1 MRDKK
6 SHKLWSRLTKFMAV
20 TLALVLIVGVLP
32 ASAAS
37 GEIVVKT
44 KKQLVKAMEKKSAA
58 TIIFRTN
65 RKTRFIIPVIENS
78 ANKKLVMEAPNARAF
93 NKATFKTITLNKS
106 EYFNER
112 GNDNSLY
119 IKGDGVKLTV
129 SKGIEAK
136 KVSITATNAL
146 VKVANSGNVGDIVCN
161 KKDAQIRIS
170 VAENAKANII
180 VKKKTELTVGGDKD
194 AGIKVVSQA
203 SGSKIT
209 VTAPVDLV
217 AVKNVDVILEKGAEG
232 STVDSEKDALVE
244 LSGEAEKQATVKED
258 GNVIREAEPQKEE
271 KLKNEETDKEASKDQ
286 EKTPAT
292 ETPATE
298 TPATETPA
306 TETPAT
312 ETPATEPDP
321 GSNPAVTP
329 DKGMYKIT
337 YRVETQ
343 GTGTV
348 VVTDSGYPH
357 KVVESGSEVASGTSL
372 FIEPNPSEGYS
383 FEGITVSQENNCT
396 RREYHGNTWLL
407 SDLKGDLE
415 IVVKFKRD
423 VIEQPQNVLR
433 ISAVETTTVWVK
445 NRIIFESCKN
455 DATESQAKV
464 FSLKETKDNSDRE
477 IAKVWVVTGS
487 AITRVDNGTNVTSEL
502 KRSFDCID
510 FSGVGDLN
518 HDIITRDLISE
529 LCEKFINVTQI
540 WVPSNYD
547 DSLLSGLWKTVVKN
561 RAPKG

>member
-1 MRDKK
+1 MRENK
-6 SHKLWSRLTKFMAV
+6 SHRRWARFSKLMAV
-20 TLALVLIVGVLP
+20 TLALVLSVGVLP
-32 ASAAS
+32 AQA
-37 GEIVVKT
+37 GTKEIVVRN
-44 KKQLVKAMEKKSAA
+44 KKQLVEAMESNSSA

-65 RKTRFIIPVIENS
+65 RSNRFIIPAGLNSEN
-78 ANKKLVMEAPNARAF
+78 KELVMEAPGARAF
-93 NKATFKTITLNKS
+93 NKASFKAITLKKA

-112 GNDNSLY
+112 GDGNSLY
-119 IKGDGVKLTV
+119 IKGDDVKLTI
-129 SKGIEAK
+129 SKGIETK

-180 VKKKTELTVGGDKD
+180 VKKKTELAVGGDKD

-232 STVDSEKDALVE
+232 STVDSAKDALVE
-244 LSGEAEKQATVKED
+244 LSGEAEKQVTVKKD
-258 GNVIREAEPQKEE
+258 GNVIREAEPQKED

-312 ETPATEPDP
+312 EPDP
-321 GSNPAVTP
+321 GSNPSVTP
-329 DKGMYKIT
+329 DKGIYKIT
-337 YRVETQ
+337 YRVETP

-348 VVTDSGYPH
+348 EVTDSENPR
-357 KVVESGSEVASGTSL
+357 KVVESGSKVASGTAL
-372 FIEPNPSEGYS
+372 FIQPKPSEGYS

-396 RREYHGNTWLL
+396 RTEYSNNTWRL

-415 IVVKFKRD
+415 IVVKFMRD
-423 VIEQPQNVLR
+423 VIEQPKNVLR
-433 ISAVETTTVWVK
+433 LSAVETTTVWVI
-445 NRIIFESCKN
+445 NGTTIFESERN
-455 DATESQAKV
+455 DATESQAKK

-477 IAKVWVVTGS
+477 IVKVWVVTGS
-487 AITRVDNGTNVTSEL
+487 AITQVEDGTDVTGEL
-502 KRSFDCID
+502 FRSFDCID

-518 HDIITRDLISE
+518 HDIITKDLISK
-529 LCEKFINVTQI
+529 LCDKFTKVTQI

-547 DSLLSGLWKTVVKN
+547 DSLLSGLGKTVVKN

>member
-1 MRDKK
+1 MRENK
-6 SHKLWSRLTKFMAV
+6 SHRRWARFSKLMAV
-20 TLALVLIVGVLP
+20 TLALVLSVGVLP
-32 ASAAS
+32 AQA
-37 GEIVVKT
+37 GTKEIVVRN
-44 KKQLVKAMEKKSAA
+44 KKQLVEAMESDSSA

-65 RKTRFIIPVIENS
+65 RSNRFIIPAGLNSEN
-78 ANKKLVMEAPNARAF
+78 KELVMDAPGARAF
-93 NKATFKTITLNKS
+93 NKASFKAITLKKA

-112 GNDNSLY
+112 GDGNSLY
-119 IKGDGVKLTV
+119 IKGDDVKLTI
-129 SKGIEAK
+129 SRGIETK

-232 STVDSEKDALVE
+232 STVDSAKDALVE

-258 GNVIREAEPQKEE
+258 GNVIREAEPQKED

-286 EKTPAT
+286 EK
-292 ETPATE
+292 
-298 TPATETPA
+298 TPA

-337 YRVETQ
+337 YRVENPE
-343 GTGTV
+343 TGTV

-357 KVVESGSEVASGTSL
+357 KVVESGSKVASGTAL
-372 FIEPNPSEGYS
+372 FIELKPSKGYS

-396 RREYHGNTWLL
+396 RSEYSGNTWLL
-407 SDLKGDLE
+407 DDLKGDLE

-433 ISAVETTTVWVK
+433 LSAVETTTVWVK
-445 NRIIFESCKN
+445 NGGYIFESN
-455 DATESQAKV
+455 DNGATESQAKK

-477 IAKVWVVTGS
+477 IATVWVVTGS
-487 AITRVDNGTNVTSEL
+487 AITRIDDGNDVTAEL
-502 KRSFDCID
+502 QRSFDCID

-518 HDIITRDLISE
+518 HDIITRDHILK
-529 LCEKFINVTQI
+529 LCDKFINVKWI

-547 DSLLSGLWKTVVKN
+547 DSLLSGLGKTVVKN
-561 RAPKG
+561 TAPKG

>member
-1 MRDKK
+1 MRENK
-6 SHKLWSRLTKFMAV
+6 SHRRWARFSKLMAV
-20 TLALVLIVGVLP
+20 TLALVLSVGVLP
-32 ASAAS
+32 AQA
-37 GEIVVKT
+37 GTKEIVVRN
-44 KKQLVKAMEKKSAA
+44 KKQLVEAMESDSSA

-65 RKTRFIIPVIENS
+65 RSNRFIIPAGLNSEN
-78 ANKKLVMEAPNARAF
+78 KELVMDAPGARAF
-93 NKATFKTITLNKS
+93 NKASFKAITLKKA

-112 GNDNSLY
+112 GDGNSLY
-119 IKGDGVKLTV
+119 IKGDDVKLTI
-129 SKGIEAK
+129 SRGIETK

-232 STVDSEKDALVE
+232 STVDSAKDALVE

-258 GNVIREAEPQKEE
+258 GNVIREAEHQKED

-286 EKTPAT
+286 EKTP
-292 ETPATE
+292 E
-298 TPATETPA
+298 

-337 YRVETQ
+337 YRVENPE
-343 GTGTV
+343 TGTV

-357 KVVESGSEVASGTSL
+357 KVVESGSKVASGTAL
-372 FIEPNPSEGYS
+372 FIELKPSKGYS

-396 RREYHGNTWLL
+396 CSEYSGNTWLL
-407 SDLKGDLE
+407 DDLKGDLE

-433 ISAVETTTVWVK
+433 LSAVETTTVWVK
-445 NRIIFESCKN
+445 NESISEYNKIG
-455 DATESQAKV
+455 ATESQAKK
-464 FSLKETKDNSDRE
+464 FSLKETKDTSDRE
-477 IAKVWVVTGS
+477 IATVWVVTGS
-487 AITRVDNGTNVTSEL
+487 AITRIDNGNDVTAEL
-502 KRSFDCID
+502 QRSFDCID

-518 HDIITRDLISE
+518 HDIITRDLILK
-529 LCEKFINVTQI
+529 LCDRFNKVKWI

-547 DSLLSGLWKTVVKN
+547 DSLLSDLGKTVVKN
-561 RAPKG
+561 TAPKG

>member
-1 MRDKK
+1 MRENK
-6 SHKLWSRLTKFMAV
+6 SHRRWARFSKLMAV
-20 TLALVLIVGVLP
+20 TLALVLSVGVLP
-32 ASAAS
+32 AQA
-37 GEIVVKT
+37 GTKEIVVRN
-44 KKQLVKAMEKKSAA
+44 KKQLVEAMESDSSA

-65 RKTRFIIPVIENS
+65 RSNRFIIPAGLNSEN
-78 ANKKLVMEAPNARAF
+78 KELVMDAPGARAF
-93 NKATFKTITLNKS
+93 NKASFKAITLKKA

-112 GNDNSLY
+112 GDGNSLY
-119 IKGDGVKLTV
+119 IKGDDVKLTI
-129 SKGIEAK
+129 SRGIETK

-232 STVDSEKDALVE
+232 STVDSAKDALVE

-258 GNVIREAEPQKEE
+258 GNVIREAEPQKED

-286 EKTPAT
+286 EK
-292 ETPATE
+292 

-337 YRVETQ
+337 YRVENPE
-343 GTGTV
+343 TGTV

-357 KVVESGSEVASGTSL
+357 KVVESGSKVASGTAL
-372 FIEPNPSEGYS
+372 FIELKPSKGYS

-396 RREYHGNTWLL
+396 CSEYSGNTWLL
-407 SDLKGDLE
+407 YDLKGDLE

-433 ISAVETTTVWVK
+433 LSAVETTTVWVK
-445 NRIIFESCKN
+445 NGNIFVSN
-455 DATESQAKV
+455 DNGATESQAKM
-464 FSLKETKDNSDRE
+464 FSLNETKDNSDRE
-477 IAKVWVVTGS
+477 IATVWVVTGS
-487 AITRVDNGTNVTSEL
+487 AITRVDDGNDVTVEL
-502 KRSFDCID
+502 QRSFDCID
-510 FSGVGDLN
+510 FSRVGDLN
-518 HDIITRDLISE
+518 HDIITRDLIKK
-529 LCEKFINVTQI
+529 LCEKFINVKWI

-547 DSLLSGLWKTVVKN
+547 DSLLSGLGKTVVKN
-561 RAPKG
+561 TAPKG

>member
-1 MRDKK
+1 MRENK
-6 SHKLWSRLTKFMAV
+6 SHRRWARFSKLMAV
-20 TLALVLIVGVLP
+20 TLALVLSVGVLP
-32 ASAAS
+32 AQA
-37 GEIVVKT
+37 GTKEIVVRN
-44 KKQLVKAMEKKSAA
+44 KKQLVEAMESDSSA

-65 RKTRFIIPVIENS
+65 RSNRFIIPAGLNSEN
-78 ANKKLVMEAPNARAF
+78 KELVMDAPGARAF
-93 NKATFKTITLNKS
+93 NKASFKAITLKKA

-112 GNDNSLY
+112 GDGNSLY
-119 IKGDGVKLTV
+119 IKGDDVKLTI
-129 SKGIEAK
+129 SRGIETK

-232 STVDSEKDALVE
+232 STVDSAKDALVE

-258 GNVIREAEPQKEE
+258 GNVIREAEPQKED

-286 EKTPAT
+286 EK
-292 ETPATE
+292 

-337 YRVETQ
+337 YRVETP

-348 VVTDSGYPH
+348 EVTDSGYPR
-357 KVVESGSEVASGTSL
+357 KVVESGSKVASGTAL
-372 FIEPNPSEGYS
+372 FIQPKPSEGYS

-396 RREYHGNTWLL
+396 RTECSNNTWRL

-415 IVVKFKRD
+415 IVVKFKRNE
-423 VIEQPQNVLR
+423 IEQPKNVLR
-433 ISAVETTTVWVK
+433 LSAVETTTVWVK
-445 NRIIFESCKN
+445 NGGIFEYNK
-455 DATESQAKV
+455 DGATESQAKM

-477 IAKVWVVTGS
+477 IATVWVVTGS
-487 AITRVDNGTNVTSEL
+487 AITRVDNGNDVTYEL
-502 KRSFDCID
+502 KQSFDCID

-518 HDIITRDLISE
+518 HDIITGDLILK
-529 LCEKFINVTQI
+529 LCDKFINVKQI
-540 WVPSNYD
+540 WVPSNYE
-547 DSLLSGLWKTVVKN
+547 DSLLSGLGKTVVKN
-561 RAPKG
+561 TAPKG

>member
-1 MRDKK
+1 
-6 SHKLWSRLTKFMAV
+6 MAV
-20 TLALVLIVGVLP
+20 TLALVLSVGVLP
-32 ASAAS
+32 AQA
-37 GEIVVKT
+37 GTKEIVVRN
-44 KKQLVKAMEKKSAA
+44 KKQLVEAMESDSSA

-65 RKTRFIIPVIENS
+65 RSNRFIIPAGLNSEN
-78 ANKKLVMEAPNARAF
+78 KELVMDAPGARAF
-93 NKATFKTITLNKS
+93 NKASFKAITLKKA

-112 GNDNSLY
+112 GDGNSLY
-119 IKGDGVKLTV
+119 IKGDDVKLTI
-129 SKGIEAK
+129 SRGIETK

-232 STVDSEKDALVE
+232 STVDSAKDALVE

-258 GNVIREAEPQKEE
+258 GNVIREAEPQKED

-286 EKTPAT
+286 EK
-292 ETPATE
+292 
-298 TPATETPA
+298 TPA

-337 YRVETQ
+337 YRVENPE
-343 GTGTV
+343 TGTV

-357 KVVESGSEVASGTSL
+357 KVVESGSKVASGTAL
-372 FIEPNPSEGYS
+372 FIELKPSKGYS

-396 RREYHGNTWLL
+396 RSEYSGNTWLL
-407 SDLKGDLE
+407 DDLKGDLE

-433 ISAVETTTVWVK
+433 LSAVETTTVWVK
-445 NRIIFESCKN
+445 NGGYIFESN
-455 DATESQAKV
+455 DNGATESQAKK

-477 IAKVWVVTGS
+477 IATVWVVTGS
-487 AITRVDNGTNVTSEL
+487 AITRIDDGNDVTAEL
-502 KRSFDCID
+502 QRSFDCID

-518 HDIITRDLISE
+518 HDIITRDHILK
-529 LCEKFINVTQI
+529 LCDKFINVKWI

-547 DSLLSGLWKTVVKN
+547 DSLLSGLGKTVVKN
-561 RAPKG
+561 TAPKG

>member
-1 MRDKK
+1 MRENK
-6 SHKLWSRLTKFMAV
+6 SHRRWARFSKLMAV
-20 TLALVLIVGVLP
+20 TLALVLSVGVLP
-32 ASAAS
+32 AQA
-37 GEIVVKT
+37 GTKEIVVRN
-44 KKQLVKAMEKKSAA
+44 KKQLVEAMESDSSA

-65 RKTRFIIPVIENS
+65 RSNRFIIPAGLNSEN
-78 ANKKLVMEAPNARAF
+78 KELVMDAPGARAF
-93 NKATFKTITLNKS
+93 NKASFKAITLKKA

-112 GNDNSLY
+112 GDGNSLY
-119 IKGDGVKLTV
+119 IKGDDVKLTI
-129 SKGIEAK
+129 SKGIETK

-232 STVDSEKDALVE
+232 STVDSAKDALVE

-258 GNVIREAEPQKEE
+258 GNVIREAEPQKED

-286 EKTPAT
+286 EK
-292 ETPATE
+292 

-337 YRVETQ
+337 YRVENPE
-343 GTGTV
+343 TGTV

-357 KVVESGSEVASGTSL
+357 KVVESGSKVASGTAL
-372 FIEPNPSEGYS
+372 FIELKPSKGYS

-396 RREYHGNTWLL
+396 RSEYSGNTWLL
-407 SDLKGDLE
+407 YDLKGDLE

-433 ISAVETTTVWVK
+433 LSAVKTTTVWVR
-445 NRIIFESCKN
+445 NGNIFEDN
-455 DATESQAKV
+455 RNGATESQAKK
-464 FSLKETKDNSDRE
+464 FSLMETKDNSDRE
-477 IAKVWVVTGS
+477 IATVWVVTGS
-487 AITRVDNGTNVTSEL
+487 AITRVDDGNDVTFEL
-502 KRSFDCID
+502 QRSFDCID
-510 FSGVGDLN
+510 FSRVGDLN
-518 HDIITRDLISE
+518 HDIITRDLILK
-529 LCEKFINVTQI
+529 LCEKFTKVKWI

-547 DSLLSGLWKTVVKN
+547 DSLLSGLGKTVVKN
-561 RAPKG
+561 TAPKG

>member
-1 MRDKK
+1 MRENK
-6 SHKLWSRLTKFMAV
+6 SHRRWARFSKLMAV
-20 TLALVLIVGVLP
+20 TLALVLSVGVLP
-32 ASAAS
+32 AQA
-37 GEIVVKT
+37 GTKEIVVRN
-44 KKQLVKAMEKKSAA
+44 KKQLVEAMESDSSA

-65 RKTRFIIPVIENS
+65 RSNRFIIPAGLNSEN
-78 ANKKLVMEAPNARAF
+78 KELVMDAPGARAF
-93 NKATFKTITLNKS
+93 NKASFKAITLKKA

-112 GNDNSLY
+112 GDGNSLY
-119 IKGDGVKLTV
+119 IKGDDVKLTI
-129 SKGIEAK
+129 SRGIETK

-232 STVDSEKDALVE
+232 STVDSAKDALVE

-258 GNVIREAEPQKEE
+258 GNVIREAEPQKED

-286 EKTPAT
+286 EK
-292 ETPATE
+292 
-298 TPATETPA
+298 TPA

-337 YRVETQ
+337 YRVENPE
-343 GTGTV
+343 TGTV
-348 VVTDSGYPH
+348 VMTDSGYPH
-357 KVVESGSEVASGTSL
+357 KVVESGSKVASGTAL
-372 FIEPNPSEGYS
+372 FIELKPSKGYS

-396 RREYHGNTWLL
+396 RSEYSENTWLL
-407 SDLKGDLE
+407 YDLKGDLE

-433 ISAVETTTVWVK
+433 LSAVETTTVWVK
-445 NRIIFESCKN
+445 NGNIFVSN
-455 DATESQAKV
+455 NNGATESQAKK
-464 FSLKETKDNSDRE
+464 FSLNETKDNSDRE
-477 IAKVWVVTGS
+477 IATVWVVTGS
-487 AITRVDNGTNVTSEL
+487 AITRVDDGNDVTVEL
-502 KRSFDCID
+502 QRSFDCID
-510 FSGVGDLN
+510 FSRVGDLN

-529 LCEKFINVTQI
+529 LCKKFINVTQI

-547 DSLLSGLWKTVVKN
+547 DSLLSNLGKTVVKN

>member
-1 MRDKK
+1 MRENK
-6 SHKLWSRLTKFMAV
+6 SHRRWARFSKLMAV
-20 TLALVLIVGVLP
+20 TLALVLSVGVLP
-32 ASAAS
+32 AQA
-37 GEIVVKT
+37 GTKEIMVRN
-44 KKQLVKAMEKKSAA
+44 KKQLVEAMESDSSA

-65 RKTRFIIPVIENS
+65 RSNRFIIPAGLNSEN
-78 ANKKLVMEAPNARAF
+78 KELVMDAPGARAF
-93 NKATFKTITLNKS
+93 NKASFKAITLKKA

-112 GNDNSLY
+112 GDGNSLY
-119 IKGDGVKLTV
+119 IKGDDVKLTI
-129 SKGIEAK
+129 SRGIETK

-232 STVDSEKDALVE
+232 STVDSAKDALVE

-258 GNVIREAEPQKEE
+258 GNVIREAEPQKED

-286 EKTPAT
+286 EK
-292 ETPATE
+292 
-298 TPATETPA
+298 TPA

-337 YRVETQ
+337 YRVENPE
-343 GTGTV
+343 TGTV

-357 KVVESGSEVASGTSL
+357 KVVESGSKVASGTAL
-372 FIEPNPSEGYS
+372 FIELKPSKGYS

-396 RREYHGNTWLL
+396 RSEYSGNTWLL
-407 SDLKGDLE
+407 DDLKGDLE

-433 ISAVETTTVWVK
+433 LSAVETTTVWVK
-445 NRIIFESCKN
+445 NGGYIFESN
-455 DATESQAKV
+455 DNGATESQAKK

-477 IAKVWVVTGS
+477 IATVWVVTGS
-487 AITRVDNGTNVTSEL
+487 AITRIDDGNDVTAEL
-502 KRSFDCID
+502 QRSFDCID

-518 HDIITRDLISE
+518 HDIITRDHILK
-529 LCEKFINVTQI
+529 LCDKFINVKWI

-547 DSLLSGLWKTVVKN
+547 DSLLSGLGKTVVKN
-561 RAPKG
+561 TAPKG